1 MLPGH
6 KAPPTR
12 TTLCAPMFERGTC
25 WTDAPEPSDGGSA
38 EATTRSNRC
47 AIKLR
52 QSAPSGPKRQP
63 VGARPVLDG
72 VRGPRVPS
80 SGDRELR
87 APPYHQPRVWQCDPA
102 LLRCASPSAERVSR
116 PPTRLSVTIRKLGVV
131 LSSIPPD
138 FARRTPQWPGITP
151 RCRATPMSEPDDLP
165 SARCHLQ
172 TKALKRVLNG
182 GCDTSPSTRVRG
194 ICPTIP
200 AYGYAGLHLP
210 LLSDPRRL

>member
-116 PPTRLSVTIRKLGVV
+116 PRTRLSVTIRKLGVV

-138 FARRTPQWPGITP
+138 CARRTPPVARHHP
-151 RCRATPMSEPDDLP
+151 PDAGPHPCGTERLTECALS
-165 SARCHLQ
+165 SADKGLE
-172 TKALKRVLNG
+172 TGLE
-182 GCDTSPSTRVRG
+182 RG
-194 ICPTIP
+194 
-200 AYGYAGLHLP
+200 L
-210 LLSDPRRL
+210 